1 MTVVRY
7 RKRPIEVDTIRWTG
21 DNEAQVQAFTG
32 GAATFYALTE
42 EDRESSDD
50 PAATA
55 AVFDRLHSTWILV
68 YTGQHIVR
76 GVRGE
81 YHPIA
86 DDVLTETYELAT
98 DPPPGQ
104 AYDGELPMLRGLVR
118 TLRAVV
124 RDDRADLAQREVRRL
139 LIEHTADERAAYE
152 QGKSSHQADATPD
165 FFQPGRTYKEPGD
178 VTDWRF
184 RCDFVTT
191 HPGTGER
198 TALGWRHFRGAWE
211 PYAYEEDS
219 FEIHQIADAIATTQ
233 GDSK

>member
-42 EDRESSDD
+42 EDREGSGD
-50 PAATA
+50 PEATA

-86 DDVLTETYELAT
+86 DDVLTETYGPAT

-104 AYDGELPMLRGLVR
+104 AYDGELPMLRSLVR
-118 TLRAVV
+118 TLRVAARQGDLTAVQQALINHAT
-124 RDDRADLAQREVRRL
+124 DD
-139 LIEHTADERAAYE
+139 AAAR
-152 QGKSSHQADATPD
+152 GKSSHTADATPARGLSD
-165 FFQPGRTYKEPGD
+165 VIHAAIRTFQVDRNKPGGYDQQLTAHLTAALVEWGEP
-178 VTDWRF
+178 
-184 RCDFVTT
+184 
-191 HPGTGER
+191 
-198 TALGWRHFRGAWE
+198 A
-211 PYAYEEDS
+211 
-219 FEIHQIADAIATTQ
+219 
-233 GDSK
+233 